1 MEGSRNTWWERFE
14 WWYLCHQPFSR
25 ICQSIRKLTFALMVI
40 PSAWLSWVFTKLYS
54 QRMNCKSF
62 DLIDIWS
69 MYVCIRLYEHQSS
82 FQPKMPLFV
91 DAESKGFIMLII
103 FMLWHP
109 CLWLRSNYGHS
120 LATACELTHL
130 ENIRAMELDQV
141 STTKTPRRRDFPV
154 ETPEKAP
161 RRIWSFGSYVD
172 GSVQSLFLRRPRY
185 PKAGACSG
193 RCVSRLQKT
202 LVDHNCANDR
212 PTSKHWRDI

>member
-103 FMLWHP
+103 SMLWHP
-109 CLWLRSNYGHS
+109 CLWLRSDYGHS
-120 LATACELTHL
+120 LATACGLTHL
-130 ENIRAMELDQV
+130 ENTRAMELVQV
-141 STTKTPRRRDFPV
+141 STTETPRRRDFPV

-161 RRIWSFGSYVD
+161 RRIWSFGSYFVCWWKCPKRLFKKAKI
-172 GSVQSLFLRRPRY
+172 SQSR
-185 PKAGACSG
+185 
-193 RCVSRLQKT
+193 RLQRLMCLSLLK
-202 LVDHNCANDR
+202 DPGR
-212 PTSKHWRDI
+212 PQLRKWPAD